1 MGVACLAAPFLKK
14 FSGEEDMTTP
24 VEKWVDEVA
33 RLTQPSQ
40 IHWCDGSEEEAR
52 RLVEIGLRQEKVE
65 GHPVFQELN
74 PKTYPNAYLH
84 RSHSTDVARTENL
97 TYICLP
103 AQENAGPNN
112 NWMEPTK
119 AKTLLRGISEGSMRG
134 KTMYVLPYTMG
145 HPDSP
150 LAKPCV
156 QITDISYVAVSM
168 RIMTRMSR
176 DVLRRIGNS
185 ENFVRGIHAVGD
197 FDPTK
202 RYIMHFPKDNLVW
215 SVGSGY
221 GGNALLGKKC
231 FSLRIASW
239 LGKKEGWLAEHMII
253 IGVQDPEGKITYL
266 AAALPSASGK
276 TNLAMMESAL
286 PGYKI
291 WTVGDDIAWMRI
303 GADGRLYAIN
313 PEYGFFGVA
322 PGTSFKTNPNM
333 MRTLRANSFYP
344 TLYTNVGLNAETR
357 EPWWEGM
364 TDSSPAQML
373 DWRGNPW
380 QAGSPTAHPN
390 SRFTVSIT
398 QCPTLSPEYENPAGV
413 PISAILFGGRR
424 SRVMPLVLES
434 FSWKRGVLMG
444 AIMGAETTAAAT
456 GKVGV
461 LRRDP
466 MAMLPFCG
474 YNMADYFG
482 HWLRLGAQ
490 IPRPPKIFF
499 INWFRTDENGK
510 YIWPGFGEN
519 IRALKWI
526 IARASRS
533 GQEGAQETSIGF
545 VPEKGGL
552 DTTGLRISEETLMKL
567 SAVDRGE
574 WKGELEDSQIFLNK
588 FGDRMPKEIWDE
600 FHDLERAISQP

>member
-1 MGVACLAAPFLKK
+1 MA
-14 FSGEEDMTTP
+14 TP
-24 VEKWVDEVA
+24 AEKWVEEIA
-33 RLTQPSQ
+33 RLTQPAR
-40 IHWCDGSEEEAR
+40 IYWCDGSEEEAR
-52 RLVEIGLRQEKVE
+52 QIVETGLREEKVE
-65 GHPVFQELN
+65 GQPVFHELN
-74 PKTYPNAYLH
+74 PGTYPNAYLH

-103 AQENAGPNN
+103 EQETAGPNN
-112 NWMEPTK
+112 NWMDPAA
-119 AKTLLRGISEGSMRG
+119 AKTLLRKISAGSMRG
-134 KTMYVLPYTMG
+134 KTLYVLPYTMG

-150 LAKPCV
+150 LAKACLQV
-156 QITDISYVAVSM
+156 TDISYVAVSM

-176 DVLRRIGNS
+176 EALRRIGNS
-185 ENFVRGIHAVGD
+185 EDFVRGIHSVGD
-197 FDPTK
+197 FDPAK
-202 RYIMHFPKDNLVW
+202 RYIMHFPEDNLVW

-239 LGKKEGWLAEHMII
+239 LGKREGWLAEHMII

-322 PGTSFKTNPNM
+322 PGTSCKTNPNM
-333 MRTLRANSFYP
+333 MRTLQANSFYP
-344 TLYTNVGLNAETR
+344 TLYTNVALDAKTR

-364 TDSSPAQML
+364 TECRPAEML
-373 DWRGNPW
+373 DWRGKPW
-380 QAGSPTAHPN
+380 QPDRPAAHPN
-390 SRFTVSIT
+390 SRFTVCIK
-398 QCPTLSPEYENPAGV
+398 QCPTLSPEYENPGGV

-434 FSWKRGVLMG
+434 FSWRRGVLLG

-456 GKVGV
+456 GEVGV

-474 YNMADYFG
+474 YNLADYFG

-499 INWFRTDENGK
+499 INWFRRDEKGK
-510 YIWPGFGEN
+510 FLWPGFGEN

-526 IARASRS
+526 IGRTAAAGSQGAR
-533 GQEGAQETSIGF
+533 ETPVGF
-545 VPEKGGL
+545 IPGKGSL
-552 DTTGLRISEETLMKL
+552 DLAGLRMPEETLAEL
-567 SAVDRGE
+567 CSVNLEE
-574 WKGELEDSQIFLNK
+574 WKEELADARNFLNR
-588 FGDRMPKEIWDE
+588 FGNRMPKGIWEE
-600 FHDLERAISQP
+600 FRKSEKAVSQP

>member
-1 MGVACLAAPFLKK
+1 
-14 FSGEEDMTTP
+14 MTTP
-24 VEKWVDEVA
+24 LEKWVDEVA
-33 RLTQPSQ
+33 RMTQPSD
-40 IHWCDGSEEEAR
+40 IYWCDGSEEEAR
-52 RLVEIGLRQEKVE
+52 RLVETGLKSEKIE
-65 GHPVFQELN
+65 GQPVFHPLN

-97 TYICLP
+97 TFICLP
-103 AQENAGPNN
+103 EKDTAGPNN
-112 NWMEPTK
+112 NWMDVGK
-119 AKTLLRGISEGSMRG
+119 AKNLLKGLSKGCMKG
-134 KTMYVLPYTMG
+134 KTMYVLPFTMG

-150 LAKPCV
+150 LAKACV

-176 DVLRRIGNS
+176 AALGKIGNS
-185 ENFVRGIHAVGD
+185 ENFIRGIHSVGD
-197 FDPTK
+197 FDPNQ
-202 RYIMHFPKDNLVW
+202 RFIIHFPEDNLVW

-231 FSLRIASW
+231 ISLRIASW
-239 LGKKEGWLAEHMII
+239 QGKKEGWLAEHMII
-253 IGVQDPEGKITYL
+253 IGLEDPQGKITYI

-276 TNLAMMESAL
+276 TNLAMLESAL
-286 PGYKI
+286 PGYKV
-291 WTVGDDIAWMRI
+291 WTIGDDIAWVRI

-313 PEYGFFGVA
+313 PEFGFFGVA

-344 TLYTNVGLNAETR
+344 TLYTNMALNAETN

-364 TDSSPAQML
+364 EDARPAKML
-373 DWRGNPW
+373 DWRGNLW
-380 QAGSPTAHPN
+380 QPGTPAAHPN
-390 SRFTVSIT
+390 SRFTVCIK
-398 QCPTLSPEYENPAGV
+398 QCPSLSPEYENPQGV

-434 FSWKRGVLMG
+434 LGWNRGVMMG

-474 YNMADYFG
+474 YNMADYFA
-482 HWLRLGAQ
+482 HWLRMGAR
-490 IPRPPKIFF
+490 ISSPPKIFF
-499 INWFRTDENGK
+499 INWFRTDENGRF
-510 YIWPGFGEN
+510 IWPGFGNN

-526 IARASRS
+526 IERATRS
-533 GQEGAQETSIGF
+533 DQRGAKETPIGF
-545 VPEKGGL
+545 VPEKGSMDMSGL
-552 DTTGLRISEETLMKL
+552 SIPEESYQQLF
-567 SAVDRGE
+567 AVNREE
-574 WKGELEDSQIFLNK
+574 WQAELEDARIFLTS
-588 FGDRMPKEIWDE
+588 FGNQMPKEVWDE
-600 FHDLERAISQP
+600 FNHLRKAVS

>member
-1 MGVACLAAPFLKK
+1 MA
-14 FSGEEDMTTP
+14 TP
-24 VEKWVDEVA
+24 AEKWVEEIA
-33 RLTQPSQ
+33 RLTQPAR
-40 IHWCDGSEEEAR
+40 IYWCDGSEEEAR
-52 RLVEIGLRQEKVE
+52 QIVETGLREEKVE
-65 GHPVFQELN
+65 GQPVFHELN
-74 PKTYPNAYLH
+74 PGTYPNAYLH

-103 AQENAGPNN
+103 EQETAGPNN
-112 NWMEPTK
+112 NWMDPAA
-119 AKTLLRGISEGSMRG
+119 AKTLLRKISAGSMRG
-134 KTMYVLPYTMG
+134 KTLYVLPYTMG

-150 LAKPCV
+150 LAKACLQV
-156 QITDISYVAVSM
+156 TDISYVAVSM

-176 DVLRRIGNS
+176 EALRRIGNS
-185 ENFVRGIHAVGD
+185 EDFVRGIHSVGD
-197 FDPTK
+197 FDPAK
-202 RYIMHFPKDNLVW
+202 RYIMHFPEDNLVW

-239 LGKKEGWLAEHMII
+239 LGKREGWLAEHMII

-322 PGTSFKTNPNM
+322 PGTSCKTNPNM
-333 MRTLRANSFYP
+333 MRTLQANSFYP
-344 TLYTNVGLNAETR
+344 TLYTNVALDAKTR

-364 TDSSPAQML
+364 TECRPAEML
-373 DWRGNPW
+373 DWRGKPW
-380 QAGSPTAHPN
+380 QPDHPAAHPN
-390 SRFTVSIT
+390 SRFTVCIK
-398 QCPTLSPEYENPAGV
+398 QCPTLSPEYENPGGV

-434 FSWKRGVLMG
+434 FSWRRGVLLG

-456 GKVGV
+456 GEVGV

-474 YNMADYFG
+474 YNLADYFG

-499 INWFRTDENGK
+499 INWFRRDEKGK
-510 YIWPGFGEN
+510 FLWPGFGEN

-526 IARASRS
+526 IGRTAAAGSQGAR
-533 GQEGAQETSIGF
+533 ETPVGF
-545 VPEKGGL
+545 IPGKGSL
-552 DTTGLRISEETLMKL
+552 DLAGLRMPEETLAEL
-567 SAVDRGE
+567 CSVNLEE
-574 WKGELEDSQIFLNK
+574 WKEELADARNFLNR
-588 FGDRMPKEIWDE
+588 FGNRMPKGIWEE
-600 FHDLERAISQP
+600 FRELEKAVSQP